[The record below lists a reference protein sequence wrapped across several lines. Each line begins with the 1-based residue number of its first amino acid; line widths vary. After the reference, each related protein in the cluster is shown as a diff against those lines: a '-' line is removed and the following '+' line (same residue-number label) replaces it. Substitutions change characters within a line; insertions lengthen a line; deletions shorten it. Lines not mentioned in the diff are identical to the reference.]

1 MKSYQHTNKYLT
13 QKERFVILAVYLALF
28 YLLYAWVNNTWIP
41 SDGGKSLWFVSAIGF
56 ISFSLIEAPFF
67 TKPNDTLASAI
78 AGLLVLLSIDFP
90 EGLQYSSELNVIR
103 WIAVAGTILLF
114 IATTIA
120 IWTRDIDVSEK
131 PKTKSFSKACYVI
144 SVYPGIPAFIFTP
157 PALIGIFGFYQ
168 SNPAQLAVLSF
179 AWIVLVV
186 MRPLEFIWQIGKMLW
201 ERGETK
207 EPVQKTGTIMRVD
220 SPNLVRVVI
229 DPSVS
234 WDTDSV
240 QVACLADSTQVYVLP
255 LYSQIRDGDHVGT
268 GLCVG
273 AANPLVPDVMPGSV
287 CTASSQS
294 LKRHELIKQLSN
306 HDGNVELIGFVVE
319 GSKIASIEFELSTQ
333 MPLEEG
339 HLVFCTQGGST
350 VYYQITDARTSEESF
365 ERNPRGT
372 YVVTASQVGILT
384 PDKGFV
390 KYPWLPEMNAP
401 VFHTSDPIQLAKD
414 EPSTPGMKLG
424 ELPGSKVEVN
434 ANLDDL
440 LGFHTAILGMTGM
453 GKTELAFDIIR
464 HALNEGFKVFCVD
477 FTGDYS
483 VRLVDCEPISLA
495 LEESEVSELD
505 DLISKVEEG
514 TYGAGEEKKKLREYV
529 DDLRPTVVK
538 RVQEFLADQKAG
550 LGIFALP
557 EIVNT
562 AATLRVTELYL
573 SAVFKWAR
581 NNRGAQRILL
591 VLEEAHTIVPEFTMY
606 DRDKANT
613 GAFVG
618 RMTQIAL
625 QGRKYGVG
633 LLVISQRTALVSKT
647 VLSQCNTC
655 ITFSLVDQTSLDY
668 LANFYGKDHIRTIPR
683 LSPRQAL
690 VFGKG
695 ILSER
700 PIIMEI
706 PFDPD
711 KELKSKIIGV
721 NVTPVYSVEPVVAQ
735 EEDDILFPVVA
746 QEEDDIP
753 F

>member
-1 MKSYQHTNKYLT
+1 M
-13 QKERFVILAVYLALF
+13 
-28 YLLYAWVNNTWIP
+28 
-41 SDGGKSLWFVSAIGF
+41 
-56 ISFSLIEAPFF
+56 
-67 TKPNDTLASAI
+67 
-78 AGLLVLLSIDFP
+78 
-90 EGLQYSSELNVIR
+90 
-103 WIAVAGTILLF
+103 
-114 IATTIA
+114 
-120 IWTRDIDVSEK
+120 
-131 PKTKSFSKACYVI
+131 
-144 SVYPGIPAFIFTP
+144 
-157 PALIGIFGFYQ
+157 
-168 SNPAQLAVLSF
+168 
-179 AWIVLVV
+179 
-186 MRPLEFIWQIGKMLW
+186 
-201 ERGETK
+201 
-207 EPVQKTGTIMRVD
+207 
-220 SPNLVRVVI
+220 
-229 DPSVS
+229 
-234 WDTDSV
+234 
-240 QVACLADSTQVYVLP
+240 
-255 LYSQIRDGDHVGT
+255 
-268 GLCVG
+268 
-273 AANPLVPDVMPGSV
+273 
-287 CTASSQS
+287 
-294 LKRHELIKQLSN
+294 
-306 HDGNVELIGFVVE
+306 
-319 GSKIASIEFELSTQ
+319 
-333 MPLEEG
+333 
-339 HLVFCTQGGST
+339 
-350 VYYQITDARTSEESF
+350 
-365 ERNPRGT
+365 
-372 YVVTASQVGILT
+372 
-384 PDKGFV
+384 

-668 LANFYGKDHIRTIPR
+668 LANFYGKDI
-683 LSPRQAL
+683 S
-690 VFGKG
+690 V
-695 ILSER
+695 
-700 PIIMEI
+700 
-706 PFDPD
+706 PFLGFHLDRHWCLE
-711 KELKSKIIGV
+711 K
-721 NVTPVYSVEPVVAQ
+721 A
-735 EEDDILFPVVA
+735 F
-746 QEEDDIP
+746 
-753 F
+753 